1 MDRTSISQEY
11 LLLVLDK
18 NGYIPPMRREE
29 SNAGLTAACFMDLLL
44 NEIIT
49 VNKKQITVTDDLPQ
63 ELAYLTPIYTYL
75 REKNRSVSKMMTDY
89 AAGVRLKPLM
99 TEIGEAM
106 AADGMVSKGEGGLF
120 GTKVTYFPDKSRKEE
135 LLAHIKS
142 AAADQSK
149 MTAHDMALIFLLQKT
164 KNLNQYFSKYEW
176 EQWKTVWKDIK
187 KDPQNK
193 QLSKMIDELNDWI
206 TVVLAAVLMYI

>member
-120 GTKVTYFPDKSRKEE
+120 GTKGTYFPDKSRKEE

-164 KNLNQYFSKYEW
+164 KNLNQYFSKYER